1 MAYLSPTL
9 EVIKRQKVQPTEG
22 EWTLL
27 NFLLDNLDNTYEIY
41 FQPFLNGDNPDF
53 AIMRK
58 ESGVLL
64 IEVKDWNLQHYYVD
78 EKTKWRLAKDD
89 TFIKSPLNQVEN
101 YKDNLFKL
109 HIEEL
114 FLKNIKNKNHWATV
128 NCAVYFHNATEQQ
141 LTNFLLSDFQTD
153 TKEKNYNY
161 YRKFVSYFGLLGNN
175 SLNKG
180 RIDTL
185 FNKFWLNRKSNYFDE
200 TLYNSFYRYLKAP
213 VHQIEEG
220 IKINYTKEQ
229 QELIRSEIRPRR
241 KIKGPAG
248 SGKTLV
254 LAKRAVNAHIRTG
267 GKVLILTFNLSL
279 KNYIHDRIS
288 DVREEF
294 YWHNFYITN
303 YHQFFKAQANN
314 CNLEIHSLGAWQ
326 DTSFFEGVKN
336 QIQKFDVI
344 LIDEIQ
350 DYRQEWID
358 IISKYFMHEE
368 TEWVVFGD
376 EKQNIYER
384 ALDENNEIIVRQ
396 NPAPWN
402 KTLNKTSASKPSFRM
417 SNYIYSIALRFQ
429 INFFEQKYNLD
440 FDRAFSKTFKDNL
453 QLALDFQERTIEYYY
468 FNTFTTQKLFE
479 KVYSVLA
486 KNKIHSSD
494 SGILC
499 SKVEILRAIDFSIRT
514 LKNEKTATTFESQEE
529 FDIIKSEETKKL
541 IDQGILEADI
551 KSHIVKAMHDKL
563 EDLRKIRKNHFWMKT
578 GTVKLSTVHSFKGW
592 EIDTLFLF
600 IENEEDEFTNAELI
614 YTGLTRARSN
624 LIVFNLGNKRY
635 DDFFKAE
642 IESTYE
648 YN

>member
-1 MAYLSPTL
+1 MAILSPTI

-78 EKTKWRLAKDD
+78 ETTKWRLSKDD
-89 TFIKSPLNQVEN
+89 TFIKSPLQQVEN

-153 TKEKNYNY
+153 TKEKSYSY

-175 SLNKG
+175 SLNKSN
-180 RIDTL
+180 IDTL
-185 FNKFWLNRKSNYFDE
+185 FTKFWLNRKSNYFDE

-220 IKINYTKEQ
+220 IKINYTKDQ

-241 KIKGPAG
+241 KIKGVAG

-254 LAKRAVNAHIRTG
+254 LAKRAVNAHIRTSS
-267 GKVLILTFNLSL
+267 KVLILTFNLSL
-279 KNYIHDRIS
+279 KNYIHDRVS

-294 YWHNFYITN
+294 YWSNFYITN
-303 YHQFFKAQANN
+303 YHQFFKTQANN
-314 CNLEIHSLGAWQ
+314 YNLEIHSLSAWQ
-326 DTSFFEGVKN
+326 DTRFFEGVKN
-336 QIQKFDVI
+336 QIHKFDVV

-350 DYRQEWID
+350 DYQQEWLD
-358 IISKYFMHEE
+358 IVATYFMHDD
-368 TEWVVFGD
+368 TEWIVFGD
-376 EKQNIYER
+376 DKQDIYQRKLVVRNIPGVWNKSLDNSFRFTGAIANIAIKFQKKFFDKIYE
-384 ALDENNEIIVRQ
+384 LDDI
-396 NPAPWN
+396 
-402 KTLNKTSASKPSFRM
+402 KTM
-417 SNYIYSIALRFQ
+417 SQ
-429 INFFEQKYNLD
+429 LD
-440 FDRAFSKTFKDNL
+440 FET
-453 QLALDFQERTIEYYY
+453 RTIEYHT

-479 KVYSVLA
+479 AVYFVLE

-494 SGILC
+494 AGILC
-499 SKVEILRAIDFSIRT
+499 SKVEILRAIDFLIRT
-514 LKNEKTATTFESQEE
+514 VKNEKTATTFESQEE
-529 FDIIKSEETKKL
+529 FDTIKNDETKKL
-541 IDQGILEADI
+541 IDKGVAEGDVKFNIN
-551 KSHIVKAMHDKL
+551 KAMHDKL
-563 EDLRKIRKNHFWMKT
+563 EDIRKIKKNHFWMKT
-578 GTVKLSTVHSFKGW
+578 GTVKLSTIHSFKGW

-600 IENEEDEFTNAELI
+600 IANEEDEFTNAELI
-614 YTGLTRARSN
+614 YTGLTRARKN
-624 LIVFNLGNKRY
+624 LIVFNLGNKKFE
-635 DDFFKAE
+635 DFFNSE
-642 IESTYE
+642 IETKYE
-648 YN
+648 HK

>member
-1 MAYLSPTL
+1 MAILSPTI

-78 EKTKWRLAKDD
+78 ETTKWRLSKDD
-89 TFIKSPLNQVEN
+89 TFIKSPLQQVEN

-153 TKEKNYNY
+153 TKEKSYSY

-175 SLNKG
+175 SLNKSN
-180 RIDTL
+180 IDTL
-185 FNKFWLNRKSNYFDE
+185 FTKFWLNRKSNYFDE
-200 TLYNSFYRYLKAP
+200 ALYNSFYRYLKAP

-220 IKINYTKEQ
+220 IKINYTKDQ

-241 KIKGPAG
+241 KIKGVAG

-254 LAKRAVNAHIRTG
+254 LAKRAVNAHIRTSS
-267 GKVLILTFNLSL
+267 KVLILTFNLSL
-279 KNYIHDRIS
+279 KNYIHDRVS

-294 YWHNFYITN
+294 YWSNFYITN
-303 YHQFFKAQANN
+303 YHQFFLTQANN
-314 CNLEIHSLGAWQ
+314 YNLEIHSLSAWQ
-326 DTSFFEGVKN
+326 DTRFFEGVKN
-336 QIQKFDVI
+336 QIHKFDVV

-350 DYRQEWID
+350 DYQQEWLD
-358 IISKYFMHEE
+358 IVATYFMHDD
-368 TEWVVFGD
+368 TEWIVFGD
-376 EKQNIYER
+376 DKQDIYQRKLVVRNIPGVWNKSLDNSFRFTGAIANIAIKFQKKFFDKIYE
-384 ALDENNEIIVRQ
+384 LDDI
-396 NPAPWN
+396 
-402 KTLNKTSASKPSFRM
+402 KTM
-417 SNYIYSIALRFQ
+417 SQ
-429 INFFEQKYNLD
+429 LD
-440 FDRAFSKTFKDNL
+440 FET
-453 QLALDFQERTIEYYY
+453 RTIEYHT

-479 KVYSVLA
+479 AVYFVLE

-494 SGILC
+494 AGILC
-499 SKVEILRAIDFSIRT
+499 SKVEILRAIDFLIRT
-514 LKNEKTATTFESQEE
+514 VKNEKTATTFESQEE
-529 FDIIKSEETKKL
+529 FDTIKNDETKKL
-541 IDQGILEADI
+541 IDKGVAEGDVKFNIN
-551 KSHIVKAMHDKL
+551 KAMHDKL
-563 EDLRKIRKNHFWMKT
+563 EDIRKIKKNHFWMKT
-578 GTVKLSTVHSFKGW
+578 GTVKLSTIHSFKGW

-600 IENEEDEFTNAELI
+600 IANEEDEFTNAELI
-614 YTGLTRARSN
+614 YTGLTRARKN
-624 LIVFNLGNKRY
+624 LIVFNLGNKKFE
-635 DDFFKAE
+635 DFFNSE
-642 IESTYE
+642 IETKYE
-648 YN
+648 HK